1 MERIDK
7 VQNLIPEK
15 PEFVH
20 SNQEKGE
27 DVESLKIVNRPV
39 VKKDAAAL
47 VTGKA
52 VYTNDLAPSDCLIV
66 KVVRSPYAHALIKDI
81 NTARAEAVPGIEC
94 VLTYK
99 DCPNK
104 RFTMAGQTYPEP
116 SPYDRLILDQRMRFV
131 GDAAAIVAGT
141 SEEAVKKA
149 IASTEVQVPEPA
161 LQPVS
166 QTVSDSRTSC
176 MFYKGTLRSGQVFE
190 ADGSV
195 VVLGDVN
202 PGGKVVAK
210 GSVIVL
216 GSLKGNIFAGVDGNE
231 NAFVVALEM
240 SPMQIKIGDI
250 IARSSDSGTKA
261 TKGRGKVKVVE
272 PKIAYVYDQNIYI
285 EDLEQNALDDICLD

>member
-1 MERIDK
+1 MDNSVIIKGSKSGITVFLDNEMPFEELLESVSDK
-7 VQNLIPEK
+7 FKNASKFFNNANMAISFDGRDLSAEEEK
-15 PEFVH
+15 KILNII
-20 SNQEKGE
+20 S
-27 DVESLKIVNRPV
+27 DVSDLNIV
-39 VKKDAAAL
+39 
-47 VTGKA
+47 
-52 VYTNDLAPSDCLIV
+52 
-66 KVVRSPYAHALIKDI
+66 
-81 NTARAEAVPGIEC
+81 C
-94 VLTYK
+94 VLDENNDMKTVY
-99 DCPNK
+99 
-104 RFTMAGQTYPEP
+104 
-116 SPYDRLILDQRMRFV
+116 
-131 GDAAAIVAGT
+131 
-141 SEEAVKKA
+141 EEAVKKA
-149 IASTEVQVPEPA
+149 IASTAVQVPEPA

-166 QTVSDSRTSC
+166 QTVSDQRTSC

-272 PKIAYVYDQNIYI
+272 PTIAYVYDQNIYI

>member
-1 MERIDK
+1 MDNSVIIKGSKSGITVFLDNGMPFEELLESVSDK
-7 VQNLIPEK
+7 FKNASKFFNNANMAISFDGRNLSAEEEK
-15 PEFVH
+15 KILNII
-20 SNQEKGE
+20 S
-27 DVESLKIVNRPV
+27 DVSDLNIV
-39 VKKDAAAL
+39 
-47 VTGKA
+47 
-52 VYTNDLAPSDCLIV
+52 
-66 KVVRSPYAHALIKDI
+66 
-81 NTARAEAVPGIEC
+81 C
-94 VLTYK
+94 VLDENNDMKTVY
-99 DCPNK
+99 
-104 RFTMAGQTYPEP
+104 
-116 SPYDRLILDQRMRFV
+116 
-131 GDAAAIVAGT
+131 
-141 SEEAVKKA
+141 EEAVKKA
-149 IASTEVQVPEPA
+149 IASTAVQVPESA
-161 LQPVS
+161 SQPVS
-166 QTVSDSRTSC
+166 QTVSDLRTSC

-250 IARSSDSGTKA
+250 IARSSDSGVNKIS
-261 TKGRGKVKVVE
+261 KGKNKSKILE